1 MRTKVY
7 LFTFILL
14 LVPKVLLS
22 QVSENKGSTIYKK
35 NQIGIQFNPYINE
48 DFFTLSD
55 FYTVSSLRYNYR
67 ITKNISTGLEFS
79 YIFPVAIKFNIQ
91 GNHYL
96 KIGVISRYSIRPMKR
111 FQMFAEA
118 SPYYLYIQGETFLP
132 PREKIHDYRYGI
144 YIAPGVSIYSKNK
157 RFSFDLYNKF
167 SNQRYIYGKK
177 SVISYKF
184 NYNF

>member
-1 MRTKVY
+1 MKRNFILSIV
-7 LFTFILL
+7 ILL
-14 LVPKVLLS
+14 LSISAFS
-22 QVSENKGSTIYKK
+22 QQEKPSFLR
-35 NQIGIQFNPYINE
+35 NQIGIQFNPYINK

-67 ITKNISTGLEFS
+67 ITKNISAGLEFS
-79 YIFPVAIKFNIQ
+79 YIFPVANKSDFQ
-91 GNHYL
+91 RSRYL

-111 FQMFAEA
+111 FQMFAEV
-118 SPYYLYIQGETFLP
+118 SPYYLYIQSETFLP
-132 PREKIHDYRYGI
+132 PVEKIHDYRYGI
-144 YIAPGVSIYSKNK
+144 YIAPGVSVYSKNK

-184 NYNF
+184 NYSF